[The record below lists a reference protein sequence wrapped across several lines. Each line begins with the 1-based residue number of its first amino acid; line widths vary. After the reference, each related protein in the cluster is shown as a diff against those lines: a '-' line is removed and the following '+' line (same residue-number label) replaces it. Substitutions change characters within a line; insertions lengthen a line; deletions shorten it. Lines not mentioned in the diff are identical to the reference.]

1 MGGGACFTE
10 TYSVPLAKLIL
21 KIRGLLVFY
30 CSGKGQ
36 HETLGENEFDY
47 PFEGRWPIA
56 SAGLKLYVAKGDLEL
71 TAFFYSS
78 EIQSLSQ
85 SS

>member
-1 MGGGACFTE
+1 MR
-10 TYSVPLAKLIL
+10 SL
-21 KIRGLLVFY
+21 
-30 CSGKGQ
+30 GKMSLTT
-36 HETLGENEFDY
+36 H
-47 PFEGRWPIA
+47 FEERWPIVP
-56 SAGLKLYVAKGDLEL
+56 AGLKLYVAKGDLEL